1 MLISDSNHEGIPPKK
16 NMEEPGDEFHMPFF
30 DQLQG
35 LDRNSTNVTCWEK
48 NKTFFFFRSAYRG
61 CFFLRGFKVQ
71 FVVEVEGG
79 VWLQDVLFCFK

>member
-1 MLISDSNHEGIPPKK
+1 MNFTCHFLINFKGWTETQQTLPAGK
-16 NMEEPGDEFHMPFF
+16 
-30 DQLQG
+30 
-35 LDRNSTNVTCWEK
+35 K
-48 NKTFFFFRSAYRG
+48 NKTFFFRSAYRG